1 MKTSE
6 LIDLIDSLYPN
17 ATTLESKIL
26 FMNMALEKL
35 SPYFG
40 IIAEDATLTTVA
52 NQDYYDFPEG
62 ISDVSE
68 IISLAIGNS
77 ATPTNRYDYMKYSLS
92 KREDYPEQEE
102 GYYQI
107 VNSTGAKKLVLYP
120 VPLYTG
126 YPIVLRYH
134 KGLTKL
140 NASNMEFEPE
150 FDSKYHSMLA
160 FWCCHMICTVG
171 SSPDSYQANMFMA
184 KYDSSLTDLWKL
196 DMEQKEV
203 AKQTRSDNR
212 QWHGRKSYSR
222 GY

>member
-6 LIDLIDSLYPN
+6 LVDLVDSLYPS
-17 ATTLESKIL
+17 ATTLESKIM
-26 FMNMALEKL
+26 FMNMAVEKL

-40 IIAEDATLTTVA
+40 LIAEDATLVTVA
-52 NQDYYDFPEG
+52 NQDYYALPTG

-77 ATPTNRYDYMKYSLS
+77 ATPTNRYDYVHYSIA
-92 KREDYPEQEE
+92 KREDNPMLEE

-107 VNSTGAKKLVLYP
+107 VNSTGAKKLAIYP
-120 VPLYTG
+120 VPLYSG

-134 KGLTKL
+134 KSLTKL
-140 NASNMEFEPE
+140 SAGDMEFEPE

-184 KYDSSLTDLWKL
+184 KYENSLMDLWKF
-196 DMEQKEV
+196 DMERKENS
-203 AKQTRSDNR
+203 KTSSRDNR
-212 QWHGRKSYSR
+212 QWHNKRSYSR